1 MMQNTGLALE
11 ITLNTKSRYI
21 KICGKKI
28 LEKKIDANKNSSKMN
43 ANLQKRKRNF
53 LKKANKNN
61 TKTVG
66 GMAD

>member
-1 MMQNTGLALE
+1 MQNTGLALE

>member
-21 KICGKKI
+21 KIYWKKI